1 MPNYVDQSTL
11 LIQKRDQSDL
21 WVASMSVFLTSRCA
35 CESRLFSVSVGS
47 EMFSKTESLP
57 TVDKLGTPEEGLV
70 SDYLEQPG
78 RV

>member
-1 MPNYVDQSTL
+1 
-11 LIQKRDQSDL
+11 
-21 WVASMSVFLTSRCA
+21 MSVFLTSRCA
-35 CESRLFSVSVGS
+35 CESCLFSVSVGS